1 MTQPGLPRVTPI
13 ALGVLI
19 VACAATPSPVV
30 PVERAPSPQAPRA
43 KPPEPA
49 ASAAPA
55 AVPPPPPAPWA
66 WVLPVD
72 HGIRAD
78 RGGGGAFLAPR
89 AHGSHNGIDLLAP
102 VGTPVLAPCAGKA
115 RAGQNSSHG
124 KWVQVVCQV
133 PAQLA
138 LPPARRVSLF
148 FAHLHQI
155 TGLADDPSEVA
166 LGAEVGTVGK
176 TGNASSS
183 IVAAHLHF
191 ELSVHDDESQALADH
206 HSGRDQ
212 SDSAAAHELGSAV
225 GSRCLEPQGLAQVGG
240 QLWRAR
246 RADPFVILTC
256 LGARKPAYSRP
267 SGKLAEAS
275 FAWSTRYRAQTFDVD
290 REGPPAAAERGRA
303 RQ

>member
-1 MTQPGLPRVTPI
+1 MPLV
-13 ALGVLI
+13 ALCVPI

-30 PVERAPSPQAPRA
+30 PVERAFSPQAPRA
-43 KPPEPA
+43 KPQEPVA
-49 ASAAPA
+49 GAAPE
-55 AVPPPPPAPWA
+55 AVPRPPPAPWA

-124 KWVQVVCQV
+124 KWVQVVCEV

-155 TGLADDPSEVA
+155 TGLGDDPSEVS

-183 IVAAHLHF
+183 IVAAHLHL
-191 ELSVHDDESQALADH
+191 ELSVHDDEAQALADH

-212 SDSAAAHELGSAV
+212 SDSA
-225 GSRCLEPQGLAQVGG
+225 SRCLEPQGLAQLGG

-290 REGPPAAAERGRA
+290 REGPPAVPERGRA
-303 RQ
+303 LQ